1 MESCMKP
8 TRLLKE
14 CMEKHPEYYGP
25 MLEMEEEEKEREEQL
40 ENEHPVKE
48 KPTEESK

>member
-1 MESCMKP
+1 MTP

-25 MLEMEEEEKEREEQL
+25 MLEMEREEQKA
-40 ENEHPVKE
+40 EEGEEAEHSEEGLP
-48 KPTEESK
+48 PEESK